1 MIARYWLLGGMCGAV
16 DVREKKHSANT
27 GRCMLGTIRF

>member
-16 DVREKKHSANT
+16 DVREKKNILPTPADA
-27 GRCMLGTIRF
+27 CMAQ